1 MLFPTTLFTKDPAI
15 IQGLMDGSLRRAGG
29 VIRETATGRIVR
41 HLAETPGWTK
51 HLINLP
57 IHPITGG
64 TSLVTEVV
72 GQTVTIHKIGQVQQT
87 LQITNQMLSQV
98 MGLSQIAAGASVLNL
113 GVSVAGFAYMG
124 YKLHQLQKSMNAMQQ
139 VMETG
144 FSRVENK
151 LDYISGQLDYIKLI
165 VEDNRQKQI
174 QLARDIADF
183 HKAFL
188 VKEVSDLQAAIA
200 NRSRFP
206 ESSFNEDLKT
216 ANSAR
221 NFLSNQAIGINPSLD
236 PRDILIADVAIQ
248 GWAIATTTEAYI
260 LLETGHILD
269 ARQILEVEI
278 SRFKSLASQ
287 WVEQLLN
294 DGRPELAT
302 AQRFSAER
310 FSGLIANERIERIA
324 SLSPFDKS
332 LTEAQQQ
339 RKVDD
344 VEVEF
349 EMSYS
354 SYINDDWINRQV
366 AHAEYMD
373 TLSELFYRIESMEA
387 FASLCDQ
394 AGVKSSRE
402 LMPDDSYEPG
412 LYTLNPSPE

>member
-1 MLFPTTLFTKDPAI
+1 
-15 IQGLMDGSLRRAGG
+15 MDGSLRRFGG

-51 HLINLP
+51 HLVNLP

-64 TSLVTEVV
+64 ASLVTEVV

-98 MGLSQIAAGASVLNL
+98 MGISQIAAGASVLNL

-124 YKLHQLQKSMNAMQQ
+124 YKLHQLQKSMNTMQQ

-144 FSRVENK
+144 FARVDNK

-165 VEDNRQKQI
+165 VEDNRQKQL
-174 QLARDIADF
+174 QLAKEIADF

-188 VKEVSDLQAAIA
+188 VKEVSDLQAAIS

-221 NFLSNQAIGINPSLD
+221 NFLSNQAIGVNLSLE
-236 PRDILIADVAIQ
+236 PRDIIIADVAIQ

-287 WVEQLLN
+287 WVERLLN

-310 FSGLIANERIERIA
+310 FSGRE
-324 SLSPFDKS
+324 KS
-332 LTEAQQQ
+332 
-339 RKVDD
+339 
-344 VEVEF
+344 
-349 EMSYS
+349 
-354 SYINDDWINRQV
+354 
-366 AHAEYMD
+366 
-373 TLSELFYRIESMEA
+373 
-387 FASLCDQ
+387 
-394 AGVKSSRE
+394 
-402 LMPDDSYEPG
+402 
-412 LYTLNPSPE
+412 